1 MNRNTNLT
9 LFTLMALEMA
19 IIAEILNNLTFV
31 VVDIETD
38 TPNLDD
44 YDDYDMP
51 HPPTEQETFLDR
63 TIVDKQTF
71 GEQDVMD
78 WLTDDC
84 GLMVNKSVSDYA
96 PNEKMIALSVE
107 ELRQIKR
114 EMDILRVRANEGEE
128 LARKVRSLHDEFF
141 PQA

>member
-19 IIAEILNNLTFV
+19 IIAEILNNITFV
-31 VVDIETD
+31 VVDIETEL
-38 TPNLDD
+38 PNLDEN
-44 YDDYDMP
+44 DMP
-51 HPPTEQETFLDR
+51 QPPTEEEVITEWLET
-63 TIVDKQTF
+63 
-71 GEQDVMD
+71 
-78 WLTDDC
+78 DC
-84 GLMVNKSVSDYA
+84 GLKMGTTYA
-96 PNEKMIALSVE
+96 PNTKAIALSLD

-114 EMDILRVRANEGEE
+114 EMDYLRVRANEGEE